1 MELLHFGGIRR
12 KQKRT
17 VGRDARLNSG
27 KKLWNL
33 PERKLHEG
41 GGMELDVK
49 RGITM
54 SWCSSEGPML

>member
-1 MELLHFGGIRR
+1 MEVLHFGGIRR

-33 PERKLHEG
+33 PGRKLHEG
-41 GGMELDVK
+41 GGMKLDVK
-49 RGITM
+49 GELR
-54 SWCSSEGPML
+54 